1 MVKVIKNE
9 DLPILELEIGDE
21 LKEEDYDI
29 IRPAL
34 EEKIDKHGEV
44 NCLVRMKE
52 FPDFTTGAF
61 LEDLRLALENYTD
74 MNKIAIVGDDE
85 KLENLS
91 KAAVIFPGVKVENFR
106 TKDLDAAWGW
116 LKA

>member
-9 DLPILELEIGDE
+9 DPPILELEIGDE

-44 NCLVRMKE
+44 NCLVRIE
-52 FPDFTTGAF
+52 
-61 LEDLRLALENYTD
+61 
-74 MNKIAIVGDDE
+74 
-85 KLENLS
+85 
-91 KAAVIFPGVKVENFR
+91 GVPRFYNWRFSGRFATCIGELYR
-106 TKDLDAAWGW
+106 YEQDRHCRG
-116 LKA
+116 